1 MPQGKWEISKL
12 LDEFEKELL
21 SRERIKILNSDNPNP
36 DPPLFSRSTLHLQAQ
51 KGQPKTNQISCTYY
65 KQNHPSNICSVVL
78 PMSKLEN
85 KFLLTKPDVFIVY
98 VKDTSLKIVLNPRNV
113 IFVKLGIIF
122 QFVIQKPKSND
133 SRNPPKNV
141 PPKGI
146 LQQTPEQETE
156 EANVKQV
163 ISSVENFILN
173 ENIGNDTTTTLFAEN
188 WHAQKNVLLQAS
200 QASVSSINSTSK
212 GQREFYLI
220 IVLKKVSSLKMQK
233 NN

>member
-1 MPQGKWEISKL
+1 
-12 LDEFEKELL
+12 
-21 SRERIKILNSDNPNP
+21 
-36 DPPLFSRSTLHLQAQ
+36 
-51 KGQPKTNQISCTYY
+51 
-65 KQNHPSNICSVVL
+65 
-78 PMSKLEN
+78 MSKLEN

-98 VKDTSLKIVLNPRNV
+98 VKDTSLKIVINPKNV

-122 QFVIQKPKSND
+122 QFAIQKSKSSD

-188 WHAQKNVLLQAS
+188 CHAQKNVLLQA
-200 QASVSSINSTSK
+200 
-212 GQREFYLI
+212 
-220 IVLKKVSSLKMQK
+220 
-233 NN
+233 